1 MLFTDRISEPVADDP
16 DSLYRLIADT
26 IPHMV
31 WCARGDGSLDFFNR
45 RCHDYTGLD
54 RARLAGW
61 GWKEVVHP
69 EDWERC
75 LATWT
80 RSLQS
85 GERYEIEYRLR
96 RADGAY
102 RWHHG
107 TAVPVR
113 DAGGGIERWFGTCTD
128 VDEQIRSAQLLEATV
143 RERTRA
149 LKASEERFR
158 QLASLSADY
167 YWETDAEDRFTE
179 IVVGSRTPLVIP
191 PERFI
196 GKTRWEMPGL
206 LPQEGWDRLRDDMV
220 QRRPFYDFQVSAV
233 AGDGMRRWYSISGE
247 PVYDAEGAYLG
258 YRGVG
263 THVTE
268 RVRAEQA
275 LRESEERFR
284 SFMQYSPAIA
294 WMKDSKR
301 LYTYVNASYQAAY
314 QIAEA
319 GMLGKDDFQ
328 IAPAGLARL
337 RRADDDE
344 VLATRS
350 AIQLSRTVSMPDGR
364 ERHWLIVKFPLADAS
379 GELGVAGIG
388 VDITERMLAEAAAK
402 RHANDVRQL
411 LSRLVTAQE
420 LERRRVA
427 DDLHD
432 MIGQNLSALGIE
444 LAALNAGLS
453 RESRIAATPRVEAMS
468 RLLGTVVDA
477 IRGVMTELRP
487 VALEE
492 FGLAAALRWQAAE
505 FTRRTGINAAVEA
518 AAGLSRLAP
527 SLELVLF
534 RIVQE
539 ALTNIAKHSGARN
552 ASVLLSQDA
561 GMVRLVVADDGRGF
575 ADPLGARSAGR
586 GGWGLPA
593 MRERAEAHG
602 GELRVE
608 LPGQGAKIIA
618 EIPFHNDDTD

>member
-1 MLFTDRISEPVADDP
+1 MLFADRDSPPVADDS
-16 DSLYRLIADT
+16 DGLYRLIADT

-31 WCARGDGSLDFFNR
+31 WCARSDGALDFFNQ
-45 RCHDYTGLD
+45 RCVEYTGLD

-75 LATWT
+75 FATWT

-113 DAGGGIERWFGTCTD
+113 DAAGRIERWFGTCTD
-128 VDEQIRSAQLLEATV
+128 VDEQIRSAQQLETMV
-143 RERTRA
+143 QERTRA

-158 QLASLSADY
+158 QLTHLSADY
-167 YWETDAEDRFTE
+167 YWETDTEDRFTE
-179 IVVGSRTPLVIP
+179 IVVGPRTPRTIP
-191 PERFI
+191 PESMI
-196 GKTRWEMPGL
+196 GKRRWEVPHVSPGAKGWKRL
-206 LPQEGWDRLRDDMV
+206 QEAIS
-220 QRRPFYDFQVSAV
+220 QRRPFYDFLLSGSGA
-233 AGDGMRRWYSISGE
+233 DGARRWYSISGE
-247 PVYDAEGAYLG
+247 PVYDAEGAFRG

-263 THVTE
+263 THITD
-268 RVRAEQA
+268 RKLAEDA
-275 LRESEERFR
+275 LRASEERFR
-284 SFMQYSPAIA
+284 SFMRYSPAIA
-294 WMKDSKR
+294 WMKDSKNR
-301 LYTYVNASYQAAY
+301 YAYVNSAYQAAY
-314 QIAEA
+314 QRTEAEI
-319 GMLGKDDFQ
+319 LGREDFE
-328 IAPAGLARL
+328 IVPEALARL

-350 AIQLSRTVSMPDGR
+350 AVQLSRTVPMPDGR
-364 ERHWLIVKFPLADAS
+364 ERHWLIVKFPLADPS

-388 VDITERMLAEAAAK
+388 VDITERMLAEAAAR
-402 RHANDVRQL
+402 RHANEARQL

-432 MIGQNLSALGIE
+432 LIGQNLSALGIE
-444 LAALNAGLS
+444 LAALSAGLS
-453 RESRIAATPRVEAMS
+453 SESRGAVQPRVEGIG
-468 RLLGTVVDA
+468 RLLHSVVDA

-492 FGLAAALRWQAAE
+492 FGLGPALRWQAAE
-505 FTRRTGINAAVEA
+505 FARRTGIKTAVEA
-518 AAGLSRLAP
+518 PASLPRLAP
-527 SLELVLF
+527 SAELALF
-534 RIVQE
+534 RIAQE
-539 ALTNIAKHSGARN
+539 ALTNVAKHSGARS
-552 ASVLLSQDA
+552 AGVLISQDDGA
-561 GMVRLVVADDGRGF
+561 IRLVVADDGKGF
-575 ADPLGARSAGR
+575 AEPPGTRGAE

-608 LPGQGAKIIA
+608 LPGRGSRIVVRM
-618 EIPFHNDDTD
+618 PLPDDRTD